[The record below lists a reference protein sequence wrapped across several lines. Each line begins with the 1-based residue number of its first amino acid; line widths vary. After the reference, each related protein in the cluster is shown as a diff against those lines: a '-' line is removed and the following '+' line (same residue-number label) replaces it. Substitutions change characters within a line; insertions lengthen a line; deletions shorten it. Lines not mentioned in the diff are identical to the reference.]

1 MGFCIIIFV
10 PIKYVCMEYP
20 MKAPRSTPRCLEC
33 GDKISY
39 GRSDKK
45 FCCED
50 CKNRH
55 HNHKVRSSRSVKR
68 RVVSALERNYDI
80 LEGVVKS
87 GENAVSLSEVMALGF
102 NPAYATSFRK
112 VGHRQVYECF
122 DIIYIMTASRLCAI
136 SKIFH

>member
-1 MGFCIIIFV
+1 MFRVVIFV
-10 PIKYVCMEYP
+10 STKYVCMEYP
-20 MKAPRSTPRCLEC
+20 KKSQRSTPRCLEC

-55 HNHKVRSSRSVKR
+55 HNHIARSSRSVKR
-68 RVVSALERNYDI
+68 RVVSALERNYNI
-80 LEGVVKS
+80 LEDLVRS
-87 GENAVSLSEVMALGF
+87 GENAVGLSEVMALGF
-102 NPAYATSFRK
+102 NPGYATSFKK
-112 VGHRQVYECF
+112 VGRHQMYECF
-122 DIIYIMTASRLCAI
+122 DITYIMTASRLCAI

>member
-20 MKAPRSTPRCLEC
+20 MKTPRSTPRCLEC

-80 LEGVVKS
+80 LICK
-87 GENAVSLSEVMALGF
+87 
-102 NPAYATSFRK
+102 FR
-112 VGHRQVYECF
+112 
-122 DIIYIMTASRLCAI
+122 IIRFCKKRKT
-136 SKIFH
+136 